1 MKIFL
6 AYILKRSFMLTMA
19 VLFFFVLLD
28 SVFSIISELEDVTE
42 AYTFIEILKYILS
55 SAPSRSIEFIEGAC
69 LLGFMLSLMFAQK
82 EGNLNVL
89 RSSGISPLKITTINA
104 LAPLL
109 VSVIFLFLNEMYFLD
124 LKNNAYIDK
133 SNLKSNQ
140 TTANEVIW
148 YEDNNNFLSF
158 EEKVNDILFNTT
170 IINVDES
177 GLNYILKAN
186 QLSINEKNE
195 VFISDSSRINYIYG
209 KNLDTNFSIKLPS
222 LIKISYKDIQNLTLI
237 ELVEY
242 KNLERITANKKD
254 DLFFSHISK
263 NLYEKFFMPFSILA
277 LCIFFGSFVYGSLR
291 NSTSSYIIV
300 TSVAGA
306 FVYSLIQD
314 FTMSY
319 SISYNLVQIYGV
331 LLPGFIIFIA
341 GIIRLNKNLNFL

>member
-19 VLFFFVLLD
+19 VLFFFLLLD

-170 IINVDES
+170 IINVDEG

-195 VFISDSSRINYIYG
+195 VFISDSSKINYIYG
-209 KNLDTNFSIKLPS
+209 SNLDTNFSIKLPS

-242 KNLERITANKKD
+242 KNFERITANKKD

-341 GIIRLNKNLNFL
+341 GIIRLNKT

>member
-1 MKIFL
+1 
-6 AYILKRSFMLTMA
+6 
-19 VLFFFVLLD
+19 
-28 SVFSIISELEDVTE
+28 
-42 AYTFIEILKYILS
+42 
-55 SAPSRSIEFIEGAC
+55 
-69 LLGFMLSLMFAQK
+69 MFAQK

-109 VSVIFLFLNEMYFLD
+109 LSVIFLFLNEMYFLD

-140 TTANEVIW
+140 TTTNEVVW

-158 EEKVNDILFNTT
+158 EEKVNNILFNTT
-170 IINVDES
+170 IINVDEI

-195 VFISDSSRINYIYG
+195 VFISDSSKINYIYG
-209 KNLDTNFSIKLPS
+209 SNLDTNFSIKLPS
-222 LIKISYKDIQNLTLI
+222 LIKISYKGIQNLTLV

-242 KNLERITANKKD
+242 KNLERITANNKD

-263 NLYEKFFMPFSILA
+263 NLYEKIFMPFSTLA

-306 FVYSLIQD
+306 FVYNLIQD

-319 SISYNLVQIYGV
+319 SISYNLLQIYGV

-341 GIIRLNKNLNFL
+341 GIVRLNKT

>member
-19 VLFFFVLLD
+19 VLFFFLLLD

-109 VSVIFLFLNEMYFLD
+109 LSVIFLFLNEMYFLD

-140 TTANEVIW
+140 TTTNEVVW

-158 EEKVNDILFNTT
+158 EEKVNNILFNTT
-170 IINVDES
+170 IINVDEI

-195 VFISDSSRINYIYG
+195 VFISDSSKINYIYG
-209 KNLDTNFSIKLPS
+209 SNLDTNFSIKLPS
-222 LIKISYKDIQNLTLI
+222 LIKISYKGIQNLTLV

-242 KNLERITANKKD
+242 KNLERITANNKD

-263 NLYEKFFMPFSILA
+263 NLYEKIFMPFSTLA

-306 FVYSLIQD
+306 FVYNLIQD

-319 SISYNLVQIYGV
+319 SISYNLLQIYGV

-341 GIIRLNKNLNFL
+341 GIVRLNKT

>member
-19 VLFFFVLLD
+19 VLFFFLLLD

-109 VSVIFLFLNEMYFLD
+109 LSVILLFLNEMYFLD

-140 TTANEVIW
+140 ATTNEVIW

-209 KNLDTNFSIKLPS
+209 SNLDTNFSIKLPS

-341 GIIRLNKNLNFL
+341 GIIRLNKT

>member
-19 VLFFFVLLD
+19 VLFFFLLLD

-140 TTANEVIW
+140 ATTNEVIW

-158 EEKVNDILFNTT
+158 EEKVNDTLFKTT
-170 IINVDES
+170 IINIDES

-186 QLSINEKNE
+186 QLNINEKNE
-195 VFISDSSRINYIYG
+195 VFISDSSRINYVYG
-209 KNLDTNFSIKLPS
+209 SNLDTNFPIKLPS
-222 LIKISYKDIQNLTLI
+222 LIKISYKDIQNLTLV

-242 KNLERITANKKD
+242 KNLERISANKKD

-263 NLYEKFFMPFSILA
+263 NLYEKIFMPFSILA

-341 GIIRLNKNLNFL
+341 GIIRLNKT

>member
-209 KNLDTNFSIKLPS
+209 SNLDTNFFIKLPS
-222 LIKISYKDIQNLTLI
+222 LIKISYKDIQNLTFI

-341 GIIRLNKNLNFL
+341 GIIRLNKT